1 MKHIPE
7 RMCLCCRKSF
17 AKNELIRV
25 VKFNDEIF
33 VDHTKSKNGRGAY
46 VCKSPECF
54 KKLIKSKA
62 LDRCFKAEVD
72 NAVYEEI
79 KRLID
84 DETR

>member
-33 VDHTKSKNGRGAY
+33 VDQTKSKNGRGAY
-46 VCKSPECF
+46 VCKSLECL

-62 LDRCFKAEVD
+62 LDRCFKTEVD
-72 NAVYEEI
+72 SSIYEQI
-79 KRLID
+79 KGIID
-84 DETR
+84 AETR